1 MYRQKSESQKRIFR
15 FRKWPKQSPKSGHAQ
30 DSRQWITSAADIG
43 FEKRK
48 VLMMMMM
55 MIMMR
60 MIIYHIRMMNVEDFD
75 NDVDERWKEFSLFS
89 LSFDE
94 RQRVSKISLLSGIH
108 NWDESHISS
117 SWRDA
122 LIFNPQNGSKAVLD
136 DVTEKRGNDHD
147 YNVTMAK

>member
-1 MYRQKSESQKRIFR
+1 
-15 FRKWPKQSPKSGHAQ
+15 
-30 DSRQWITSAADIG
+30 
-43 FEKRK
+43 
-48 VLMMMMM
+48 MMMMI

-75 NDVDERWKEFSLFS
+75 NDVDECWKEFSLFS

-136 DVTEKRGNDHD
+136 DVTEERG
-147 YNVTMAK
+147 K

>member
-1 MYRQKSESQKRIFR
+1 
-15 FRKWPKQSPKSGHAQ
+15 
-30 DSRQWITSAADIG
+30 
-43 FEKRK
+43 
-48 VLMMMMM
+48 
-55 MIMMR
+55 MMR

-75 NDVDERWKEFSLFS
+75 NDGDECWKEFSLFS

-117 SWRDA
+117 SLRDA

-136 DVTEKRGNDHD
+136 DVTEERKVNKKRFKIMK
-147 YNVTMAK
+147 TMICFAKIQFSLGPRIENCHIRNSSSVQKGY

>member
-1 MYRQKSESQKRIFR
+1 
-15 FRKWPKQSPKSGHAQ
+15 
-30 DSRQWITSAADIG
+30 
-43 FEKRK
+43 
-48 VLMMMMM
+48 
-55 MIMMR
+55 
-60 MIIYHIRMMNVEDFD
+60 MNVED
-75 NDVDERWKEFSLFS
+75 VDECWKEFSLFS

-136 DVTEKRGNDHD
+136 DVTEEREMIMIITL
-147 YNVTMAK
+147 VTMAKFKHLKP